1 MITHRSRFYRSSRRC
16 AAVRSRKEKATSPG
30 AVIHRTAVIVQLVN
44 DETALCW
51 TSEFTTATKNDG
63 VQFKAKAP

>member
-1 MITHRSRFYRSSRRC
+1 MKGVSLPVPMPLTTSEYFAVDPRVVAQLISS
-16 AAVRSRKEKATSPG
+16 EG
-30 AVIHRTAVIVQLVN
+30 I
-44 DETALCW
+44 CW